1 VALPI
6 RDANPTRTFPI
17 VTKALVFI
25 NIAVFIYELV
35 NPEIVG
41 SYAFVPVLAW
51 EEPHRWITHMF
62 LHGGLLHIVGN
73 MIYLWVFGDNVEDHY
88 GHLRFLLLYLL
99 WGIAA
104 AFVHYWASAT
114 KVALIGAAG
123 SVGNPMNVNP
133 MYLPAVGASGAISGV
148 LGAYLVLYPRARI
161 LTLTLFIVIT
171 LIEIPAWAYIGFW
184 FLYQLFYGFTELLS
198 PGNVSGV
205 AYFAHI
211 GGFVAGALTALIY
224 RRRRQVY
231 YWWYS

>member
-1 VALPI
+1 MALPI
-6 RDANPTRTFPI
+6 RDINPTSTYPV
-17 VTKALVFI
+17 VTKALVFV
-25 NIAVFIYELV
+25 NVAVFIYELI
-35 NPEIVG
+35 NPRLVPQ
-41 SYAFVPVLAW
+41 YAFVPALAW
-51 EEPHRWITHMF
+51 EQPYRWVTHMF
-62 LHGGLLHIVGN
+62 LHGGILHIVGN

-99 WGIAA
+99 WGVAA

-114 KVALIGAAG
+114 EATIMGVAGP
-123 SVGNPMNVNP
+123 VGNP

-184 FLYQLFYGFTELLS
+184 FLYQLFYGFAELLS

-231 YWWYS
+231 YWWYP

>member
-6 RDANPTRTFPI
+6 RDVNPTRTFPI

-25 NIAVFIYELV
+25 NIAVFIYELM

-88 GHLRFLLLYLL
+88 GHLRFLFLYLL
-99 WGIAA
+99 WGVAA

-114 KVALIGAAG
+114 KVAIMEAAG
-123 SVGNPMNVNP
+123 PVGDPMYDNP
-133 MYLPAVGASGAISGV
+133 MYRPAVGASGAISGV

-161 LTLTLFIVIT
+161 LTLTFFIVIM

-184 FLYQLFYGFTELLS
+184 FLYQLFYGFAELLS
-198 PGNVSGV
+198 PGSVGGV

>member
-1 VALPI
+1 MALPI
-6 RDANPTRTFPI
+6 RDINPTSTYPV
-17 VTKALVFI
+17 VTKALVFV
-25 NIAVFIYELV
+25 NVAVFIYELI
-35 NPEIVG
+35 NPRLVPQ
-41 SYAFVPVLAW
+41 YAFVPALAW

-99 WGIAA
+99 WGVAA

-114 KVALIGAAG
+114 KVAIMEAAG
-123 SVGNPMNVNP
+123 PVGNPMYDNP
-133 MYLPAVGASGAISGV
+133 MYRPAVGASGAISGV

-161 LTLTLFIVIT
+161 LTLTFFIVIT

-184 FLYQLFYGFTELLS
+184 FLYQLFYGFVELLS

>member
-6 RDANPTRTFPI
+6 RDINPTSTYPV
-17 VTKALVFI
+17 VTKALVFV
-25 NIAVFIYELV
+25 NVAVFIYELI
-35 NPEIVG
+35 NPRLVPQ
-41 SYAFVPVLAW
+41 YAFVPALAW
-51 EEPHRWITHMF
+51 EQPYRWVTHMF
-62 LHGGLLHIVGN
+62 LHGGILHIVGN

-99 WGIAA
+99 WGVAA

-114 KVALIGAAG
+114 EATIMGVAGP
-123 SVGNPMNVNP
+123 VGNP

-184 FLYQLFYGFTELLS
+184 FLYQLFYGFAELLS

-231 YWWYS
+231 YWWYP

>member
-6 RDANPTRTFPI
+6 RDINPTSTYPV
-17 VTKALVFI
+17 VTKALVFV
-25 NIAVFIYELV
+25 NVAVFIYELI
-35 NPEIVG
+35 NPRLVPQ
-41 SYAFVPVLAW
+41 YAFVPALAW
-51 EEPHRWITHMF
+51 EQPYRWVTHMF

-99 WGIAA
+99 WGVAA

-114 KVALIGAAG
+114 EAAIMGVA
-123 SVGNPMNVNP
+123 SPMRNP
-133 MYLPAVGASGAISGV
+133 MYIPAVGASGAISGV

-171 LIEIPAWAYIGFW
+171 LIEVPAWAYIGFW

-211 GGFVAGALTALIY
+211 GGFVAGVLTALIY

>member
-6 RDANPTRTFPI
+6 RDINPTSTYPV
-17 VTKALVFI
+17 VTKALVFV
-25 NIAVFIYELV
+25 NVAVFIYELI
-35 NPEIVG
+35 NPRLVPQ
-41 SYAFVPVLAW
+41 YAFVPALAW
-51 EEPHRWITHMF
+51 EQPYRWVTHMF
-62 LHGGLLHIVGN
+62 LHGGILHIVGN

-88 GHLRFLLLYLL
+88 GHLRFLFLYLL
-99 WGIAA
+99 WGVAA

-114 KVALIGAAG
+114 EAALMGAAG
-123 SVGNPMNVNP
+123 PVGNPM
-133 MYLPAVGASGAISGV
+133 YIPAVGASGAISGV

-161 LTLTLFIVIT
+161 LTLIFFIVIT
-171 LIEIPAWAYIGFW
+171 LIEVPAWAYIGFW
-184 FLYQLFYGFTELLS
+184 FLYQLFYGFAELLS

>member
-6 RDANPTRTFPI
+6 RDINPTSTYPV
-17 VTKALVFI
+17 VTKALVFV
-25 NIAVFIYELV
+25 NVAVFIYELI
-35 NPEIVG
+35 NPRLVPQ
-41 SYAFVPVLAW
+41 YAFVPALAW
-51 EEPHRWITHMF
+51 EQPYRWVTHMF

-99 WGIAA
+99 WGVAA

-114 KVALIGAAG
+114 EVAVMEAARL
-123 SVGNPMNVNP
+123 MDNP
-133 MYLPAVGASGAISGV
+133 MYRPAVGASGAISGV

-171 LIEIPAWAYIGFW
+171 LIEVPAWAYIGFW
-184 FLYQLFYGFTELLS
+184 FLYQLLFGFTELLS
-198 PGNVSGV
+198 QGNVSGV

-211 GGFVAGALTALIY
+211 GGFVAGVLTALIY

>member
-1 VALPI
+1 MALPI
-6 RDANPTRTFPI
+6 RDINPTSTYPV
-17 VTKALVFI
+17 VTKALVFV
-25 NIAVFIYELV
+25 NVAVFIYELI
-35 NPEIVG
+35 NPRLVPQ
-41 SYAFVPVLAW
+41 YAFVPALAW
-51 EEPHRWITHMF
+51 EQPYRWVTHMF
-62 LHGGLLHIVGN
+62 LHGGILHIVGN

-99 WGIAA
+99 WGVAA

-114 KVALIGAAG
+114 EATIMGVAGP
-123 SVGNPMNVNP
+123 VGNP

-184 FLYQLFYGFTELLS
+184 FLYQLFYGFAELLS

-224 RRRRQVY
+224 KRRRQVY
-231 YWWYS
+231 YWWYP

>member
-6 RDANPTRTFPI
+6 RDINPTSTYPV
-17 VTKALVFI
+17 VTKALVFV
-25 NIAVFIYELV
+25 NVAVFIYELI
-35 NPEIVG
+35 NPRLVPQ
-41 SYAFVPVLAW
+41 YAFVPALAW
-51 EEPHRWITHMF
+51 EQPYRWVTHMF

-99 WGIAA
+99 WGVAA

-114 KVALIGAAG
+114 KVAVMGAARLRD
-123 SVGNPMNVNP
+123 NP
-133 MYLPAVGASGAISGV
+133 MYIPAVGASGAISGV
-148 LGAYLVLYPRARI
+148 LGAYLVLYPKARI
-161 LTLTLFIVIT
+161 LTLTFFIVIT
-171 LIEIPAWAYIGFW
+171 LIEVPAWAYIGFW

>member
-1 VALPI
+1 M
-6 RDANPTRTFPI
+6 
-17 VTKALVFI
+17 
-25 NIAVFIYELV
+25 E
-35 NPEIVG
+35 
-41 SYAFVPVLAW
+41 
-51 EEPHRWITHMF
+51 
-62 LHGGLLHIVGN
+62 
-73 MIYLWVFGDNVEDHY
+73 
-88 GHLRFLLLYLL
+88 
-99 WGIAA
+99 AA
-104 AFVHYWASAT
+104 RR
-114 KVALIGAAG
+114 LD
-123 SVGNPMNVNP
+123 NP
-133 MYLPAVGASGAISGV
+133 MYIPAVGASGAISGV

-171 LIEIPAWAYIGFW
+171 LIEVPAWAYIGFW

>member
-6 RDANPTRTFPI
+6 RDINPTSTYPV
-17 VTKALVFI
+17 VTKALVFV
-25 NIAVFIYELV
+25 NVAVFIYELI
-35 NPEIVG
+35 NPRLVPQ
-41 SYAFVPVLAW
+41 YAFVPALAW
-51 EEPHRWITHMF
+51 EQPYRWVTHMF

-99 WGIAA
+99 WGVAA

-114 KVALIGAAG
+114 EAAVMGVAGP
-123 SVGNPMNVNP
+123 VGNPM
-133 MYLPAVGASGAISGV
+133 YIPAVGASGAISGV

-211 GGFVAGALTALIY
+211 GGFLAGAATALIY
-224 RRRRQVY
+224 RRRRPTY
-231 YWWYS
+231 YWWYAQ